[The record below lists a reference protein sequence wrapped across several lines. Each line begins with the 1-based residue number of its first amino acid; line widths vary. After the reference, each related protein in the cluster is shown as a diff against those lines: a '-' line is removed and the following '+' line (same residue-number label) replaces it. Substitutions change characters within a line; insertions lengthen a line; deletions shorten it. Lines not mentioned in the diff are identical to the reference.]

1 MNTIKISTSQHIDID
16 FEIAG
21 LAERIWARLID
32 LGIFFLIFLLLL
44 AIQAY
49 IEINRIDSDI
59 PIIILFIVASL
70 YPFLMEVFF
79 NGQSIGKK
87 VLKIKV
93 ISLDGNQPTLGQ
105 YAIRWVSR
113 LIDFTVTFNAAG
125 LVCVAM
131 SDKNQRI
138 GDILAHTTVIKT
150 KPRTQ
155 FEDLYFTT
163 EQEETY
169 VPLIPEAQQV
179 SNQDIYLI
187 NDVLKAYY
195 KTVNYDLVTSL
206 EEKMIKKYEIKNS
219 ANLKGTKFLETL
231 VKDYNHFG
239 AISEG

>member
-32 LGIFFLIFLLLL
+32 LGIFILLFFLLIAL
-44 AIQAY
+44 QY
-49 IEINRIDSDI
+49 FTKFWKGDSDI
-59 PIIILFIVASL
+59 PLIIFMIITSL
-70 YPFLMEVFF
+70 YPFLMEVFY

-87 VLKIKV
+87 ILKIKV

-105 YAIRWVSR
+105 YAIRWISR

-138 GDILAHTTVIKT
+138 GDILANTTVIKT
-150 KPRTQ
+150 KVRTQ
-155 FEDLYFTT
+155 FEDLFFTT
-163 EQEETY
+163 EQGETY
-169 VPLIPEAQQV
+169 IPLVLEAQRV

-187 NDVLKAYY
+187 NDVLKAYH
-195 KTVNYDLVTSL
+195 KTSNYELVTNL

-219 ANLKGTKFLETL
+219 ANLKGTVFLETL

-239 AISEG
+239 AVSEG

>member
-21 LAERIWARLID
+21 LAERIWARMID
-32 LGIFFLIFLLLL
+32 LAIFFLLFLLLL
-44 AIQAY
+44 GIQAY
-49 IEINRIDSDI
+49 IEISKIDNNI
-59 PIIILFIVASL
+59 PIIIYIILASL
-70 YPFLMEVFF
+70 YPFLMEVFY

-105 YAIRWVSR
+105 YAIRWISR

-138 GDILAHTTVIKT
+138 GDILANTTVIKT

-155 FEDLYFTT
+155 FEDLFFTT
-163 EQEETY
+163 EGEVTY
-169 VPLIPEAQQV
+169 IPIISEAQQV

-187 NDVLKAYY
+187 NDVLKAYH
-195 KTVNYDLVTSL
+195 KTSNYDLVTNL
-206 EEKMIKKYEIKNS
+206 EEKMINKYEIKNS
-219 ANLKGTKFLETL
+219 ANLKGTVFLETL

-239 AISEG
+239 AVSEG